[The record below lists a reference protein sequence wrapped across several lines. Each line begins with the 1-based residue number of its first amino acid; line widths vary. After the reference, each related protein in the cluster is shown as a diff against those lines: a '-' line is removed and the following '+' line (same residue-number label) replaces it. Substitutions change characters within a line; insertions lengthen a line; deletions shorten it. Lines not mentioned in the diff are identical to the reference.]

1 MTNERRKFY
10 FGLLILTVL
19 FILTALLCLN
29 IGRYHVPLRKM
40 ISVLVNFRDSM
51 INEPKLYS
59 VVFKIRL
66 PRILLAAF
74 VGAGLSIAGASFQ
87 ALFSNPLATPDTLG
101 VASGASFGAVVA
113 LLFSLNALFVQ
124 LFALVMGI
132 AALFLTYV
140 IGNSNGKNGVK
151 SGIIMIILAGMA
163 VSSLFQAA
171 VSLAKY
177 LADTE
182 EILPAITFWLMGSM
196 ASAKYGTLVIGLAFI
211 AIGMILLWSVRW
223 RLNILSFSED
233 EARSLGVNVK
243 AVRLITMF
251 ASTLITASAVSMCGQ
266 VGWVGLL
273 VPHIARML
281 FGNNNS
287 YVVPASIGLG
297 AVLMIL
303 IDTAARSL
311 ISSEIPV
318 SILTA
323 ALGAP
328 LFIFLLKKTGGI
340 RT

>member
-10 FGLLILTVL
+10 FGLLVLTVL
-19 FILTALLCLN
+19 FIITALLCLN

-40 ISVLVNFRDSM
+40 ISVLVDFPDSM

-113 LLFSLNALFVQ
+113 LLFSMNSLFVQ
-124 LFALVMGI
+124 LLALVMGI
-132 AALFLTYV
+132 IALFLTYV
-140 IGNSNGKNGVK
+140 IGNSKGK
-151 SGIIMIILAGMA
+151 SSIIMIILAGMA

-196 ASAKYGTLVIGLAFI
+196 ASAKYGMLIIGLPFI
-211 AIGMILLWSVRW
+211 AVGMILLWSVRW

-251 ASTLITASAVSMCGQ
+251 AATLITASAVSMCGQ

-297 AVLMIL
+297 AILMIL

>member
-87 ALFSNPLATPDTLG
+87 ALFSNPL

-196 ASAKYGTLVIGLAFI
+196 ASAKYGTLVIGLPFI
-211 AIGMILLWSVRW
+211 AVGMILLWSVRW

>member
-1 MTNERRKFY
+1 MTKEHRKFY
-10 FGLLILTVL
+10 LGISVLAVL
-19 FILTALLCLN
+19 FFATALLCLN
-29 IGRYHVPLRKM
+29 IGRYHVPLNKM
-40 ISVLVNFRDSM
+40 LSVLFNYSGSM
-51 INEPKLYS
+51 SAEPKLHS
-59 VVFKIRL
+59 IVFKIRL

-74 VGAGLSIAGASFQ
+74 AGAGLAVAGAAFQ

-101 VASGASFGAVVA
+101 VASGASFGAVAA

-124 LFALVMGI
+124 LFALAAGI
-132 AALFLTYV
+132 LALFLTV
-140 IGNSNGKNGVK
+140 LIGKNKKGGK
-151 SGIIMIILAGMA
+151 SNIIMIILAGMA
-163 VSSLFQAA
+163 VSSLSQAL

-182 EILPAITFWLMGSM
+182 EVLPAITFWLMGSM
-196 ASAKYGTLVIGLAFI
+196 ASAKYSHLIIGLPFI
-211 AIGMILLWSVRW
+211 TTGILLLWSVRW
-223 RLNILSFSED
+223 RLNILTFSED

-251 ASTLITASAVSMCGQ
+251 SATLITASTVSMCGQ

-273 VPHIARML
+273 VPHIARMI
-281 FGNNNS
+281 FGNNS
-287 YVVPASIGLG
+287 SFVIPASVGLG
-297 AVLMIL
+297 AVLMII

-311 ISSEIPV
+311 INSEIPV

-340 RT
+340 QT